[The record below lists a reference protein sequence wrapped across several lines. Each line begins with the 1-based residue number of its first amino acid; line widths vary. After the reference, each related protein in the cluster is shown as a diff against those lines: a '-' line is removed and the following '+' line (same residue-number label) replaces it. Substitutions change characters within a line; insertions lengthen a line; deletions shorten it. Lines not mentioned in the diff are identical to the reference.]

1 MTTTG
6 PICTLALLTHCAFGG
21 LLGGLFDC
29 LKDHHRG
36 HEYNGPDCCRACLVE
51 QRTVINLIAIMQQ
64 HPNWRERDDA
74 AHELREF
81 DWRCHPEIAPA
92 LAFTML
98 EDPHEEVREEA
109 AETLAKLAPCDPAAH
124 VALREAAVADPDHAT
139 RKWARRALAKLDHRC
154 LDDCPIC
161 GPAPAA
167 VVEAP
172 VPTIIEEEVI
182 VPPGA
187 SGRVRCRRSAR
198 GPGSTARCR
207 SSRIRVESRR
217 WRPCR
222 RSRATGRSW
231 HPPRACPTRTPGPAC
246 SPSRS
251 RRPRG
256 RSRSC
261 RRPRCPP
268 PRRRPRRRS
277 AGRRA
282 SRDGRRAGRR
292 SGRRM
297 RRPVLRFTVG
307 RPGFMP
313 ERP

>member
-36 HEYNGPDCCRACLVE
+36 HEYNGPECCRACLVE
-51 QRTVINLIAIMQQ
+51 QRTVINLIAIMQK

-74 AHELREF
+74 AHELREY
-81 DWRCHPEIAPA
+81 DWRAHPEIAPS

-109 AETLAKLAPCDPAAH
+109 AETLAKLAPCDPSAH

-161 GPAPAA
+161 GPAPEA

-172 VPTIIEEEVI
+172 VPTIVEEEVI
-182 VPPGA
+182 MPPDAYGRPLPPIDPRPRVDGELPIEPYPGGIPPMEALPPIEGYGPEVAPYPGLPDPNARPGLLPEPLPPAEGPIEVLPPAEVPPVAPPAA
-187 SGRVRCRRSAR
+187 SPFGRPPGVSRRED
-198 GPGSTARCR
+198 GR
-207 SSRIRVESRR
+207 SS
-217 WRPCR
+217 
-222 RSRATGRSW
+222 
-231 HPPRACPTRTPGPAC
+231 
-246 SPSRS
+246 SRS
-251 RRPRG
+251 V
-256 RSRSC
+256 
-261 RRPRCPP
+261 
-268 PRRRPRRRS
+268 
-277 AGRRA
+277 
-282 SRDGRRAGRR
+282 DDL
-292 SGRRM
+292 
-297 RRPVLRFTVG
+297 PVLRLTVG
-307 RPGFMP
+307 RPNFVPG
-313 ERP
+313 RP